1 MAKQAAAN
9 PQARATGQLH
19 EKNGQTGDPV
29 TTTVPLRRRDRLRL
43 KRRELAFRA
52 LAGPLFADAPK
63 PTDPRQGFIGD
74 CYLLSA
80 MAAVARADPQRIRS
94 MVRPSR
100 DSSFSF
106 TFHKPLGDGNYVRES
121 VAVNRQVPVTV
132 NDGQCVYCRTLPDG
146 TREAVVWPQ
155 LMEKAYAEWKGGYHV
170 IGEGGAVENV
180 LEEFTGQPSRLFYV
194 AEHHPEFLWQLLSR
208 ATREGWPTGV
218 CTYGRRERP
227 GLDELGFHPNH
238 IVVFLGVHTL
248 RGKRIIWL
256 RDPFDKPACG
266 TLTLPDPHG
275 IYTLS
280 WENFLTYFS
289 EILVNSAT
297 AVQLVS
303 RPYPRTTIRRALE
316 RSYVFRPLAADLLQ
330 KIAAGF
336 VRRQV
341 KACDYVFT
349 AGAPADAYY
358 IIQSGTV
365 SVETRDAQSGRKKQ
379 LAVLSA
385 GDQFGEMAILDN
397 GVRSADVRAITDL
410 SVYRLSAG
418 SFRRWTERV
427 PHLVERFRRRFELQ
441 VWMNQW
447 CNRPITSV
455 SLDSLLEAGREE
467 TYRKGQLIVREGEQP
482 DSLYLIL
489 AGNVE
494 MFARGPDGARR
505 SLREL
510 RCGDLFGEIAALA
523 QVAHCPAVRALTSVK
538 VLRLDM
544 KLAAS
549 VMENF
554 QVLQRQLAFIAARR
568 AKRLS
573 GRRWHR

>member
-1 MAKQAAAN
+1 
-9 PQARATGQLH
+9 
-19 EKNGQTGDPV
+19 
-29 TTTVPLRRRDRLRL
+29 
-43 KRRELAFRA
+43 
-52 LAGPLFADAPK
+52 
-63 PTDPRQGFIGD
+63 
-74 CYLLSA
+74 
-80 MAAVARADPQRIRS
+80 
-94 MVRPSR
+94 MVR
-100 DSSFSF
+100 SSQDAAFTF
-106 TFHKPLGDGNYVRES
+106 TFHKKLGDGTFLRES
-121 VAVNRQVPVTV
+121 VTVNRQVPVARK
-132 NDGQCVYCRTLPDG
+132 DGQCIYCRTLPDG
-146 TREAVVWPQ
+146 NGQAVVWPQ
-155 LMEKAYAEWKGGYHV
+155 LTEKAYAEWKGGYDV

-194 AEHHPEFLWQLLSR
+194 GEHDPEFLWQLLSR

-289 EILVNSAT
+289 EILVNSGT
-297 AVQLVS
+297 AVRLVS

-316 RSYVFRPLAADLLQ
+316 RSYVFRPLPADLLQ

-336 VRRQV
+336 VRRQI

-365 SVETRDAQSGRKKQ
+365 SVETREGKSGRKKQ
-379 LAVLSA
+379 LAVLAA
-385 GDQFGEMAILDN
+385 GDQFGEMAIVEN
-397 GVRSADVRAITDL
+397 GARSADVRAITDL
-410 SVYRLSAG
+410 SVYRMSAS
-418 SFRRWTERV
+418 SFRRWIERV
-427 PHLVERFRRRFELQ
+427 PGLIERFRRRFELQ

-455 SLDSLLEAGREE
+455 SLDTLLEAGTEE
-467 TYRKGQLIVREGEQP
+467 NYPKGRLIVRENEQP
-482 DSLYLIL
+482 DSIYVIL
-489 AGNVE
+489 SGSVE
-494 MFARGPDGARR
+494 MFAKAPDGTKRI
-505 SLREL
+505 REL
-510 RCGDLFGEIAALA
+510 HCGDLFGEIAALTG
-523 QVAHCPAVRALTSVK
+523 VTTRPGVRARTSVK
-538 VLRLDM
+538 VLRLDI

-554 QVLQRQLAFIAARR
+554 QVLQRQLAFIATRR

-573 GRRWHR
+573 GRRWHH